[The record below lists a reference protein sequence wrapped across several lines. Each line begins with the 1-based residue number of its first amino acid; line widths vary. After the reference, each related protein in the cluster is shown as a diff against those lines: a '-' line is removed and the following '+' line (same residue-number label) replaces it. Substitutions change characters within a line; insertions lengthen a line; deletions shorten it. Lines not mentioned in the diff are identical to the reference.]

1 MAYRVDGTGENPH
14 VNYEPNSTG
23 GLREADAAG
32 PAYEPEIR
40 GRLVRA
46 KIERTN
52 DFAQAGERYRTMPE
66 WERDDLVANMIDLLA
81 HCEGEIQERMVG
93 LFSKC
98 DRDYGTRVA
107 DGLGI
112 SSPAVT
118 AAR

>member
-1 MAYRVDGTGENPH
+1 
-14 VNYEPNSTG
+14 
-23 GLREADAAG
+23 LQEADAAG
-32 PAYEPEIR
+32 PAFEPEIH

-52 DFAQAGERYRTMPE
+52 DFAQAGERYRTMPD

-81 HCEGEIQERMVG
+81 RCEGQIQERMVG
-93 LFSKC
+93 LFSRC
-98 DRDYGTRVA
+98 DPDYATRVA

-112 SSPAVT
+112 SSPAVV